1 MRLWT
6 LTVIAAATVFTA
18 VGCTDSRTA
27 AANKRLWNENAEL
40 TAQLHDA
47 NARLAIAP
55 DADAYNALQAQ
66 LAERDAKIAELQTSL
81 NSDPGISGVETSYDP
96 RTKTLTVNLPGDV
109 LFPAGRAD
117 LKKTAVP
124 TLDKIVAAL
133 KSEYSG
139 KKVEV
144 KGHTDSDPIAKSKVN
159 FKDNLELSLE
169 RAATVTRYLEGKGVD
184 PKLVK
189 TTGFASNLP
198 KDEKNKSVNRRVE
211 IAVIME

>member
-6 LTVIAAATVFTA
+6 LSAIAVTAVLTA
-18 VGCTDSRTA
+18 VGCTDTKTA
-27 AANKRLWNENAEL
+27 AANKRLWSENQAL
-40 TAQLHDA
+40 TAQLNDA
-47 NARLAIAP
+47 NAKLAIAP
-55 DADAYNALQAQ
+55 DAEAYNALQAQ
-66 LAERDAKIAELQTSL
+66 LAERDAKIAELQNSL

-96 RTKTLTVNLPGDV
+96 KTKTLTVNLPGDV
-109 LFPAGRAD
+109 LFPSGRAD

-133 KSEYSG
+133 KGDYSG
-139 KKVEV
+139 KKIEV
-144 KGHTDSDPIAKSKVN
+144 KGHTDTDPVAKSKVN
-159 FKDNLELSLE
+159 FKDNLDLSLE
-169 RAATVTRYLEGKGVD
+169 RAATVTRYLESKGVD

-189 TTGFASNLP
+189 TAGFASNQP